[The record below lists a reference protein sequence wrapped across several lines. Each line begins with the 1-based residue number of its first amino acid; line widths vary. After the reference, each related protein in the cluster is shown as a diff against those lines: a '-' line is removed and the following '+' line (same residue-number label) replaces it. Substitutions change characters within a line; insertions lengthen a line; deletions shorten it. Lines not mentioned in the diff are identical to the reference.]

1 MKKVPSLLIEFIE
14 QHDCFY
20 ILGHREPDGD
30 CIGSQLA
37 LASMLR
43 GMEKRTHVL
52 SSGPFNKIE
61 ILPFESRFKSE
72 VPAERDYERTA
83 AIVVDCSSLS
93 RIGSIAEKMPIYRCL
108 YRSSRNG

>member
-1 MKKVPSLLIEFIE
+1 VTALVRSLHLPR
-14 QHDCFY
+14 C
-20 ILGHREPDGD
+20 
-30 CIGSQLA
+30 CA
-37 LASMLR
+37 AW
-43 GMEKRTHVL
+43 KTNHVL

-93 RIGSIAEKMPIYRCL
+93 RIGSIAEKMPILPPAFIDHHAMAEVSGVYGL
-108 YRSSRNG
+108 A